1 MLHRGAPVLNGTST
15 DALYFRG
22 RARKFRRQAGEA
34 GDAVI
39 HAELL
44 RLAEIYERMADNA
57 EIEHTSPGKRADR

>member
-1 MLHRGAPVLNGTST
+1 MLYRGAPVLNGSST
-15 DALYFRG
+15 DAVYLRG

-44 RLAEIYERMADNA
+44 RLADLYDRMAENA
-57 EIEHTSPGKRADR
+57 EIERPSNLLR